1 MKILIVDDDPE
12 VTDFFSNIAQQAGW
26 EVDAVSS
33 GEDAIGRSIIASYDL
48 IALDVRMS
56 GVSGL
61 DAISVIRG
69 LSAHTIIAIISAFTE
84 AIDDDDLDA
93 ADLVIPKPVDVGVFR
108 SLLTLTGEIVER
120 RSLIRKLGLQP

>member
-12 VTDFFSNIAQQAGW
+12 VTGFFSNIAQQAGW

>member
-120 RSLIRKLGLQP
+120 RSSIRKLGLQP